1 MYHKLIVTTSHLEY
15 VFKIMFKY
23 FDKIVRFFDA
33 TVTV

>member
-1 MYHKLIVTTSHLEY
+1 MYHKLIVTSHLEY

-23 FDKIVRFFDA
+23 FDKIVRFSDA